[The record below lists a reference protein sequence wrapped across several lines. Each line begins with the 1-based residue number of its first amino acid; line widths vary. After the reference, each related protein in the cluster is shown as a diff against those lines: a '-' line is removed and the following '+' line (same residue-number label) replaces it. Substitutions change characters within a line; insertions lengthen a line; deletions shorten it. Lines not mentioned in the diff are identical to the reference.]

1 MIKKILLASM
11 LAASVAGIAVP
22 LPASAAI
29 IVQVAPPPMRHES
42 VPEPRRGYLWVP
54 GYWDWRGNRH
64 AWVKGTWQRERKGY
78 RYNQPAW
85 EERDGRWHMNR
96 GGWMRGDRDRDGVPD
111 RMDNRP
117 NDPRRN

>member
-29 IVQVAPPPMRHES
+29 IVQTAPPPMRHEI
-42 VPEPRRGYLWVP
+42 VPEARRGYLWVP
-54 GYWDWRGNRH
+54 GYWDWLSNRH
-64 AWVKGTWQRERKGY
+64 VWVKGAWQRERKGY

-85 EERDGRWHMNR
+85 EERDGRWQMNR
-96 GGWMRGDRDRDGVPD
+96 GGWARGDRDHDGVPD
-111 RMDNRP
+111 RLDTHP